1 MIINLEL
8 HWIFQVVGINK
19 KQFILPTFESCQFS
33 RYGYRV
39 RYFRGRVSNFNQ
51 SETREQC
58 FLDSDW
64 LKFETLPRKY
74 RTLLTLSFSSPREV
88 LDPSFDFTSLNDV
101 DTDTDEDS
109 QDIDSKIPDRNRI
122 VSETAHLQVH
132 TLDLVY
138 ILFSLY

>member
-1 MIINLEL
+1 M
-8 HWIFQVVGINK
+8 
-19 KQFILPTFESCQFS
+19 
-33 RYGYRV
+33 
-39 RYFRGRVSNFNQ
+39 
-51 SETREQC
+51 
-58 FLDSDW
+58 
-64 LKFETLPRKY
+64 
-74 RTLLTLSFSSPREV
+74 

-138 ILFSLY
+138 ILFSLYSIIRPGLNEFFVSLDLCLSKSVKNTNIFFAHLFEYHGFRIQRSVDVRNVSQPLHQTLSYSRKSQTVSNKSVSTARSPNHGNW